1 MAAAL
6 RPSPRVGTT
15 EWAKRN
21 RYLSPKS
28 SAMPGRWDV
37 TVTPWVAGM
46 HDALDDPA
54 VVKVVARKS
63 AQVAWTDG
71 VLLNYIAKRICVDPC
86 PMIVMFAKEQ
96 AAKEFNQEKFVPMVE
111 VTPDL
116 RSRVPV
122 SNRKS
127 ADNRWSMK
135 LFPGGFLKLV
145 GSNSAAS
152 VKSTPAPVVAV
163 EEPDDCNSN
172 LDGQGDTITLLEE
185 RTKTFPR
192 RKVIF
197 GGTPTIEGLSRVDT
211 AYRGSDQRIFKVPCP
226 HCGEFQDLRWENV
239 RWQTDPSVS
248 HEVFGHALPETA
260 VYVCPHCGGTWTDS
274 EKNAAVRK
282 GHWEAQADFHG
293 VAGFY
298 INEIYSSFAGSK
310 LRFLVEKYLAADKA
324 LSEGDDSKM
333 RSFVNNQ
340 LGLAYA
346 FRSDLPSVE
355 ELEARAEDYEE
366 LHVPAGGLLLTAGVD
381 VQHDRLA
388 VVVRAWGRAEESWLV
403 YWGEIHGQTAVAEQ
417 GAWKD
422 LDAFLSQEF
431 PHALGARLRIRSVS
445 IDSSDGQTSDAV
457 YSFVRKRM
465 NRGLMAIKGSSTE
478 RAEIFNS
485 PQTSIDKNRH
495 NKAWKYGVTPFIV
508 GVDRAKDLML
518 GVDASAGR
526 IRLTGN
532 GPARM
537 HWYKGVRPDYWGQ
550 MLSEV
555 KAPHRSIRGRKVWQ
569 KKSGER
575 NEALDCEV
583 YALHAARALKIN
595 LWSEKRWASLEREL
609 QQMSIFD
616 LIPAQP
622 VAKPAS
628 EVQLE
633 APAEEPAL
641 AAPAEPPKSAK
652 PKKKRRNYGSYS
664 PW

>member
-1 MAAAL
+1 
-6 RPSPRVGTT
+6 
-15 EWAKRN
+15 
-21 RYLSPKS
+21 
-28 SAMPGRWDV
+28 MPGRWDV
-37 TVTPWVAGM
+37 NVTPWVAGM

-54 VVKVVARKS
+54 VVKIVARKS

-71 VLLNYIAKRICVDPC
+71 VLLNYLAKRICVDPC
-86 PMIVMFAKEQ
+86 PMIAMFAKEQ

-111 VTPDL
+111 VTPEL
-116 RSRVPV
+116 RLRVPV

-127 ADNRWSMK
+127 AYNRWSMK
-135 LFPGGFLKLV
+135 TFPGGFLKLV

-152 VKSTPAPVVAV
+152 VKSTPAPVVAG
-163 EEPDDCNSN
+163 EEPDDCNAN

-197 GGTPTIEGLSRVDT
+197 GGTPTIEGVSRVDS
-211 AYRGSDQRIFKVPCP
+211 AYRASDQRIFKVPCP
-226 HCGEFQDLRWENV
+226 HCGEWQDLRWEQV
-239 RWQTDPSVS
+239 RWQTDPAVS

-260 VYVCPHCGGTWTDS
+260 VYVCPHCGATWTDA
-274 EKNAAVRK
+274 EKNAAVRQGK
-282 GHWEAQADFHG
+282 WEAQAEFHG
-293 VAGFY
+293 VAGSY

-346 FRSDLPSVE
+346 FTSDLPTAE

-388 VVVRAWGRAEESWLV
+388 VIVRAWGRAEESWLV

-422 LDAFLSQEF
+422 LDAFLIQEF
-431 PHALGARLRIRSVS
+431 PHELGSHLRIRAVS

-457 YSFVRKRM
+457 YTFVRKRM
-465 NRGLMAIKGSSTE
+465 HRGLMAIKGSSTE

-485 PQTSIDKNRH
+485 PQTSIDKNKH
-495 NKAWKYGVTPFIV
+495 NKAYKFGVTPFIV
-508 GVDRAKDLML
+508 GVDRAKDLLL

-537 HWYKGVRPDYWGQ
+537 HWYKSVRPDYWGQ

-595 LWSEKRWASLEREL
+595 LWGEKRWEALE
-609 QQMSIFD
+609 QQVRQPSIFD
-616 LIPAQP
+616 GSTAPTA
-622 VAKPAS
+622 VKPAS
-628 EVQLE
+628 EVQIE
-633 APAEEPAL
+633 NPAL
-641 AAPAEPPKSAK
+641 AAGSAEAQQEQPTPAPK
-652 PKKKRRNYGSYS
+652 PKKKRSGYGRYTL
-664 PW
+664 W